1 MPNYPITIHH
11 LYTSPGHNYFGH
23 AAGQPGHHPTLAHD
37 AVMVQAGQG
46 LVGDRFF
53 GKGANF
59 DGHVTFFA
67 WEILQLLY
75 QAPEVLPGLPASL
88 RRNVILSGVPL
99 NGLIGQ
105 EFAIDGVQFYGAKHC
120 APCRWLDEMV
130 LPGARQILRGRGGLR
145 AQALSDGILR
155 RGPAMLYTA
164 APLDLT
170 AITAPL
176 PVPKLPG

>member
-1 MPNYPITIHH
+1 MPDYAITIHH

-23 AAGQPGHHPTLAHD
+23 AAGQPGTHPTVEHD
-37 AVMVQAGQG
+37 TLMVQAGQG

-67 WEILQLLY
+67 WEVLQLL
-75 QAPEVLPGLPASL
+75 QPATAVLPGLPASL

-99 NGLIGQ
+99 NDLIGQ
-105 EFAIDGVQFYGAKHC
+105 EFTIDGVRFYGAKHC

-155 RGPAMLYTA
+155 RGPATMSTSA
-164 APLDLT
+164 SLDLST
-170 AITAPL
+170 LTQPL
-176 PVPKLPG
+176 PLPKLPG